1 MKWRSVYFK
10 IVYTLLTIAGL
21 VLASGAGQKWA

>member
-1 MKWRSVYFK
+1 MKWRSLYLRVIYA
-10 IVYTLLTIAGL
+10 LLTITSL